1 MGVVLPRF
9 ACENDQILFYNTRVS
24 SSLIFSQAMEP
35 QIEQFLSR
43 LPGSKRQSA
52 ARLRELILSANKEI
66 KETIRWTT
74 SRSGNCLTFTHEKDN
89 VAFIYTYPTVDYISL
104 GFFFATALQDPKQ
117 LFEGTGKGMR
127 HIKVGS
133 VKDIPAA
140 QVKAWVKEAVKLL
153 KE

>member
-1 MGVVLPRF
+1 
-9 ACENDQILFYNTRVS
+9 
-24 SSLIFSQAMEP
+24 MEP
-35 QIEQFLSR
+35 QIEQFLSS
-43 LPGSKRQSA
+43 LPEGKRQSA
-52 ARLRELILSANKEI
+52 ARLRELILSADKEV

-74 SRSGNCLTFTHEKDN
+74 RRSGDCLTFTYEKDN
-89 VAFIYTYPTVDYISL
+89 VAFIYTYATVDYISL

-127 HIKVGS
+127 HIKVRS

>member
-1 MGVVLPRF
+1 MDPR
-9 ACENDQILFYNTRVS
+9 
-24 SSLIFSQAMEP
+24 
-35 QIEQFLSR
+35 IEQFLSS
-43 LPGSKRQSA
+43 LPESKKQSV
-52 ARLRELILSANKEI
+52 ARLRELILSAHKEV
-66 KETIRWTT
+66 KEAVRWTT
-74 SRSGNCLTFTHEKDN
+74 RRSGNCLAFTHEKDN
-89 VAFIYTYPTVDYISL
+89 VAFIYTYRTVDYINL

-127 HIKVGS
+127 HIKVRS